1 MFARNK
7 IVTVAGS
14 GATVPSSGSLN
25 ITMPIAKC
33 SQVHISHACKQ
44 RSIFMSDMYEFAYK
58 SNTFNEKNNENELH
72 TQKTHLDDDDNT
84 LTIDEFLS
92 SGTKKKH

>member
-1 MFARNK
+1 
-7 IVTVAGS
+7 
-14 GATVPSSGSLN
+14 
-25 ITMPIAKC
+25 
-33 SQVHISHACKQ
+33 
-44 RSIFMSDMYEFAYK
+44 MSDMYEFACE